1 MSTPPRRP
9 RADIPAPLRER
20 LTATRDALLHVHKV
34 LLDEEKIR
42 YERARGRIENNY
54 QLLQLVIG
62 DPWFAWLHPVSEL
75 VVQID
80 VLMDAREPAPPDTA
94 EALLRQARALLS
106 PGGSADDFHRQYRR
120 ALQESPAVALAHSE
134 AVRRLGP
141 AETD

>member
-1 MSTPPRRP
+1 MGTPPRRP
-9 RADIPAPLRER
+9 RADLPVPLRER

-80 VLMDAREPAPPDTA
+80 VLMDAREPAPPGTA
-94 EALLRQARALLS
+94 EALLRQARVLLN
-106 PGGSADDFHRQYRR
+106 PDGSAGDFHVQYRR
-120 ALQESPAVALAHSE
+120 ALQESPAVVLAHSN
-134 AVRRLGP
+134 AVMRLGP
-141 AETD
+141 PDKD